1 MLESDFILIYLS
13 IYIYIYIY
21 IYTQANSLAHGLA
34 AWAKLNNSHGLKSS
48 ISDWV
53 YFSPHW
59 KQMNWAVTAFCD
71 FYFSV
76 EYNQL
81 TKKRHNKIDNFTTG
95 TKSQSNSHQANAGK

>member
-1 MLESDFILIYLS
+1 M
-13 IYIYIYIY
+13 
-21 IYTQANSLAHGLA
+21 AHGLA

-59 KQMNWAVTAFCD
+59 KQMDWAVTAFCD

-81 TKKRHNKIDNFTTG
+81 TKKDRTKQTISLQRQNHKVIATKPMQENKL
-95 TKSQSNSHQANAGK
+95 KM